1 MVDGI
6 EMVFSKEKMIA
17 RLKEEGRFEGL
28 SNEVFSIMDNLDGQP
43 VGTNSWNRQVMGA
56 PVYTCTGKDGKS
68 YDVNEEDC
76 VENIRKE

>member
-6 EMVFSKEKMIA
+6 EMVFSKDKMLK
-17 RLKEEGRFEGL
+17 RLSKEGRLEGL
-28 SNEVFSIMDNLDGQP
+28 PTEVLDIMDNLDGQP

-56 PVYTCTGKDGKS
+56 PVYTCEGKDGKS

-76 VENIRKE
+76 MIK